1 MEELPSSG
9 VVGAVRAREL
19 LADVSGIQRRTRRP
33 IGLWPPLVVFG
44 VVAVAGAP
52 LGLAG
57 PLAVNLWWIAAA
69 PAAFSLTGWFFARQ
83 ARCRGFETRSRRL
96 PALAMVSFGAG
107 WAATFWLSA
116 VVHLRNGLGWALAVA
131 VGYLIWSWL
140 ARSIPAALV
149 AVSLAVVGTVLAVS
163 PVPVWT
169 VQLGV
174 GITMIIGGLVLRHG
188 PEAR

>member
-9 VVGAVRAREL
+9 AIGAVRAREL

-33 IGLWPPLVVFG
+33 TGLWPPLVVFG

-83 ARCRGFETRSRRL
+83 ARRRGFESQSRRL
-96 PALAMVSFGAG
+96 PALAMASFAVG

-116 VVHLRNGLGWALAVA
+116 EVGLRNGLGWVLAVA
-131 VGYLIWSWL
+131 LGYLVWSWL
-140 ARSIPAALV
+140 ARSVPVALV
-149 AVSLAVVGTVLAVS
+149 AVSLAIVGTVLALS
-163 PVPVWT
+163 PAPAWT

-174 GITMIIGGLVLRHG
+174 GAAMIIGGLVLRHG